1 MKVVKAWEEKGVLI
15 GAPYRREIKVIL
27 APDKHGVKEL
37 TFVQAI
43 LHPGSQTDYHIHDRP
58 ELITIVT
65 GRGVAVCE
73 GKETAIEPDM
83 VLFMEAGEKHQ
94 IKNTGP
100 ETMKLANVFVPA
112 ITEAETVG
120 PRLKAAAEATRR

>member
-1 MKVVKAWEEKGVLI
+1 VIAVKAWEEKGVSV
-15 GAPYRREIKVIL
+15 GAPYRRDIKVIL

-73 GKETAIEPDM
+73 GKETPIEPDM
-83 VLFMEAGEKHQ
+83 VLWMPAGEKHQ

-100 ETMKLANVFVPA
+100 ETMKLANVFIPA

-120 PRLKAAAEATRR
+120 PRLQAAADAAKR